1 MYRSIDRSFG
11 RLPRGASGEGEGDG
25 AALRCWLS
33 FFASDAFF
41 VSGRGG
47 VGEGSWKRGGFGGGL
62 VWYGM
67 VVSSEGRPRRPGLFW
82 GRGSVRW

>member
-41 VSGRGG
+41 VGGRKG
-47 VGEGSWKRGGFGGGL
+47 VGEGVGGWGL
-62 VWYGM
+62 GEVWYG
-67 VVSSEGRPRRPGLFW
+67 VVSWFRLRGGRG
-82 GRGSVRW
+82 GRVCFGGGSVRW